1 MDRAMRRKDK
11 EITDP
16 KEIEK
21 ILKREKIWR
30 VVFIGSSVPY
40 VVPLCYGYEDGALY
54 LHGFGGGK
62 KIDRI
67 KDAPHVFFEIDCDF
81 KLISDEAP
89 CDWTVHY
96 RSVIGYGRATILEDP
111 EEKKKGLD
119 IIVKQYAGR
128 ALPFP
133 EKALEAVCVVK
144 VEIESVKGRKNGYE
158 R

>member
-21 ILKREKIWR
+21 ILKREKICR
-30 VVFIGSSVPY
+30 VAFNGSPFPY
-40 VVPLCYGYEDGALY
+40 VVPLCYGYEDGAIY
-54 LHGFGGGK
+54 FHGFGGGK
-62 KIDRI
+62 KIDCI
-67 KDAPHVFFEIDCDF
+67 KDDPHVCFEIDCDV
-81 KLISDEAP
+81 KIISDEDP
-89 CDWTVHY
+89 CEWTVHY

-144 VEIESVKGRKNGYE
+144 VEIESVKGRKNGYD